1 MRSLLLIGA
10 LLLSACASKPTGNE
24 FGGVV
29 MQGQSH
35 ADKTFRQ
42 AQEHCQQYGKSAKLT
57 NREVHNNGDDPV
69 LFECLGQTRHSSRE
83 SDGND
88 EALSLLS
95 ALFTPLTPA
104 TRSYG

>member
-1 MRSLLLIGA
+1 MRCLLLVGA

-35 ADKTFRQ
+35 PDKAFRE

-57 NREVHNNGDDPV
+57 NREVYQKSDDPV
-69 LFECLGQTRHSSRE
+69 LFECLQANASFEPRE
-83 SDGND
+83 
-88 EALSLLS
+88 
-95 ALFTPLTPA
+95 
-104 TRSYG
+104 RRY

>member
-10 LLLSACASKPTGNE
+10 LLLSACASRPTGNE

-35 ADKTFRQ
+35 ADRAFRE

-57 NREVHNNGDDPV
+57 NREVRSNSDDPV
-69 LFECLGQTRHSSRE
+69 LFECLRANASFEPRE
-83 SDGND
+83 RQRW
-88 EALSLLS
+88 E
-95 ALFTPLTPA
+95 
-104 TRSYG
+104 R

>member
-35 ADKTFRQ
+35 ADKAFRQ
-42 AQEHCQQYGKSAKLT
+42 AQEHCQLYGKSAKLT
-57 NREVHNNGDDPV
+57 NREVRSNSDDPV
-69 LFECLGQTRHSSRE
+69 LFECLRASASFEPRE
-83 SDGND
+83 R
-88 EALSLLS
+88 E
-95 ALFTPLTPA
+95 
-104 TRSYG
+104 RRER